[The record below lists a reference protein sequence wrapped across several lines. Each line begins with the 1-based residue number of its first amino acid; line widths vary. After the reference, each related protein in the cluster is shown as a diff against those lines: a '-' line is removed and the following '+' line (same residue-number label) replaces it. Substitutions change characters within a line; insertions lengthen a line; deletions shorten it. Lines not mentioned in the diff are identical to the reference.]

1 MCRRPSTLRSKR
13 QRAILEAGGEVE
25 QATRRYDE
33 TQKNETIMMR
43 KKEGNVNYQESPEPN
58 IFPIRLDAQ
67 WVKDIQDNLEEL
79 PDQRKAR
86 YMSDFGLNDYDAGVL
101 VATRELADFFEEVCK
116 ETDAYKKKAAN
127 WVIVELTAA
136 LNKANLKLR
145 DNPCKA
151 SSLAQMINMVEKGEI
166 SGKQA
171 KVVFEEIMK
180 GKDPRK
186 VVEEKGMKQMSDEG
200 ALLAVI
206 TQVLDANPQ
215 SIADFKNGKDRA
227 VGFLVGQVMKASKGQ
242 ANPAMTNRL
251 IQEELK
257 KR

>member
-1 MCRRPSTLRSKR
+1 MITMRASWWPPGSWQTSLRKY
-13 QRAILEAGGEVE
+13 A
-25 QATRRYDE
+25 
-33 TQKNETIMMR
+33 
-43 KKEGNVNYQESPEPN
+43 
-58 IFPIRLDAQ
+58 
-67 WVKDIQDNLEEL
+67 
-79 PDQRKAR
+79 
-86 YMSDFGLNDYDAGVL
+86 
-101 VATRELADFFEEVCK
+101 K
-116 ETDAYKKKAAN
+116 ETDAYKKAAN

-200 ALLAVI
+200 ALLAMI
-206 TQVLDANPQ
+206 TPGAGCQ
-215 SIADFKNGKDRA
+215 SA
-227 VGFLVGQVMKASKGQ
+227 VHRGL
-242 ANPAMTNRL
+242 
-251 IQEELK
+251 
-257 KR
+257 